1 MAKFVV
7 LHDTLVL
14 NMIYFQHRRIQCF
27 RLTEMMLCNHIMLLW
42 IRTKIINL
50 HHHTRTRAM
59 LLWVCLL
66 HIQITDDAK
75 STFAIC
81 IILNYKNNIDNPCD
95 ILSWKIQSSI
105 AILYMRIYAIYF
117 FKDVRRNI
125 LFSLFETS
133 STQFNISVL
142 LVQITWL
149 VSSPVC

>member
-50 HHHTRTRAM
+50 HHHTRTRAI
-59 LLWVCLL
+59 LLWFCLL

-75 STFAIC
+75 NTFANF
-81 IILNYKNNIDNPCD
+81 IILNWKPILPTLEKFRNYKEDSMIF
-95 ILSWKIQSSI
+95 S
-105 AILYMRIYAIYF
+105 AALYIWVSEKWCITLKNLIFYKLF
-117 FKDVRRNI
+117 FYQRC
-125 LFSLFETS
+125 T
-133 STQFNISVL
+133 
-142 LVQITWL
+142 
-149 VSSPVC
+149 